1 MALIFLPDELHR
13 KLKMYC
19 ASKGLKIKDVVE
31 EAIKEYLE
39 KVNK

>member
-1 MALIFLPDELHR
+1 MALIFLSDELHR
-13 KLKMYC
+13 KLKIYC

-31 EAIKEYLE
+31 EAIKKYLE